1 MKAPVRKNAQFA
13 TEIDEQTIDHGS
25 VKDIED
31 GMVRKGSQQDIFVD
45 SGDAFLSKL
54 DLNRYCLRLHN
65 SCTI

>member
-1 MKAPVRKNAQFA
+1 MKAPVRNNAQLV
-13 TEIDEQTIDHGS
+13 TEIDEPDHGS

-45 SGDAFLSKL
+45 IGDAFLSKL